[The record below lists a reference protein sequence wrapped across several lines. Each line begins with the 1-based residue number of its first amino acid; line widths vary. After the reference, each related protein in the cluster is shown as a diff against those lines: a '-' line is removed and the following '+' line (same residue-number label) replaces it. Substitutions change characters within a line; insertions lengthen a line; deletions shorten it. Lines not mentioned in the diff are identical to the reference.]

1 MPHEPGHVA
10 GDAGIDPDIVS
21 QVIAGGGGGDEGD
34 QIGRIFVIDDQGT
47 QGRLAWV
54 TTSTGG
60 PAFRLDP
67 SLGGGIV
74 PEREGERVLAF
85 VNPET
90 GEPLMRFEGGTLFD
104 PVLNQLVS
112 IGPTGSA
119 ISGASRNL
127 PFPTAGG
134 GAAAGLT
141 FGQRQQLEAESR
153 AFQSEEAEKQR
164 QFGLKRD
171 VAGRAGALTQEL
183 VGLREQARNL
193 VSENLGRDVLRGS
206 LQAQGALTIGTTP
219 AQAQENV
226 LRGVAAQPIPEALG
240 PGATL
245 AELTQ
250 RERELTQ
257 ATQGG
262 LPRPGPLGFAG
273 GTEGTGQGMLVGESG
288 PEVVEFTPQGTV
300 RVIPITRKGQGGLG
314 EFDPFEGVGTTDP
327 FARTAPAIGRALEP
341 AFRHLGFDD
350 PGLVPLGRTGG
361 FGQTLTG
368 AFGSFGQGISPQG
381 LSLQPGQAAET
392 FQRLGV
398 RPSLLQAAGTG
409 QFFHLSPEGQVQEIG
424 TLEDVNRLGLSPQ
437 DAAVVPLS
445 EIQEMG
451 EFGGERLTEPPPA
464 ELSPFAPSP
473 TALRLP
479 LSVDEQGLPD
489 RAGPSIL
496 LPAPRQLAGVWRT
509 LDPDTKALF
518 GSAWQLA
525 GMSREQAARE
535 LGFFTPRG
543 TASQFATA
551 QLR

>member
-1 MPHEPGHVA
+1 MPNGDPRFA
-10 GDAGIDPDIVS
+10 GGDQQGISAVGRPLFDPNTFEFLGTLFAGIGDPPVMLIIPPEGSGRNPEPFRGGVFGTALGTHVEIDARGN
-21 QVIAGGGGGDEGD
+21 QRQARTLPTGGAGGG
-34 QIGRIFVIDDQGT
+34 
-47 QGRLAWV
+47 L
-54 TTSTGG
+54 S
-60 PAFRLDP
+60 
-67 SLGGGIV
+67 
-74 PEREGERVLAF
+74 
-85 VNPET
+85 
-90 GEPLMRFEGGTLFD
+90 FE
-104 PVLNQLVS
+104 
-112 IGPTGSA
+112 
-119 ISGASRNL
+119 
-127 PFPTAGG
+127 
-134 GAAAGLT
+134 
-141 FGQRQQLEAESR
+141 QRQQLEGESR

-164 QFGLKRD
+164 QFAAKRD

-240 PGATL
+240 PEASLG
-245 AELTQ
+245 ELTQ

-273 GTEGTGQGMLVGESG
+273 GTEGSGRAILVGEG
-288 PEVVEFTPQGTV
+288 GPQGEARPEVVEFTPRGTV
-300 RVIPITRKGQGGLG
+300 RVIPLIGKAQGGLG
-314 EFDPFEGVGTTDP
+314 EFDPFEGVPTTDP
-327 FARTAPAIGRALEP
+327 FAQTAPAIGRALEP

-350 PGLVPLGRTGG
+350 PGLIPLAGTGG
-361 FGQTLTG
+361 FGQTLGGT
-368 AFGSFGQGISPQG
+368 FGSFGQAG
-381 LSLQPGQAAET
+381 LGRRPGQTAET

-398 RPSLLQAAGTG
+398 RPSLLQAEGTG
-409 QFFHLSPEGQVQEIG
+409 EFFHLSPEGQVQKIG
-424 TLEDVNRLGLSPQ
+424 TLEDLNQLGLSPQ

-445 EIQEMG
+445 EIGEMG
-451 EFGGERLTEPPPA
+451 QFGGERLTEPPPA

-489 RAGPSIL
+489 KAGPSIL

-525 GMSREQAARE
+525 GVSREQAGRE

>member
-1 MPHEPGHVA
+1 MPN
-10 GDAGIDPDIVS
+10 GDPRFADGED
-21 QVIAGGGGGDEGD
+21 GD
-34 QIGRIFVIDDQGT
+34 QIGRIFVIDEQGT
-47 QGRLAWV
+47 QGRLQWV

-90 GEPLMRFEGGTLFD
+90 GEPMMRFEGGTLLD
-104 PVLNQLVS
+104 PILNQLVS

-119 ISGASRNL
+119 ISGAQRNL
-127 PFPTAGG
+127 PFPTAAGG
-134 GAAAGLT
+134 GGLT
-141 FGQRQQLEAESR
+141 FGQRQQLEAEAR

-171 VAGRAGALTQEL
+171 VAGRAGALTQEI

-193 VSENLGRDVLRGS
+193 ATELFGTDPLRGS
-206 LQAQGALTIGTTP
+206 LSAQGALGIGRTP
-219 AQAQENV
+219 QRAFEER
-226 LRGVAAQPIPEALG
+226 LRGVASQPVPEALG
-240 PGATL
+240 PEASLG
-245 AELTQ
+245 ELTQ

-273 GTEGTGQGMLVGESG
+273 GTEGTGQGMLVGEGG

-300 RVIPITRKGQGGLG
+300 RVIPLTKRAQGGLS
-314 EFDPFEGVGTTDP
+314 EFDPFEGVTQRDP
-327 FARTAPAIGRALEP
+327 SELTAPAIGRALEP
-341 AFRHLGFDD
+341 AFRHLGFED
-350 PGLVPLGRTGG
+350 PGLIPLGR
-361 FGQTLTG
+361 G
-368 AFGSFGQGISPQG
+368 AFGSFGPAG
-381 LSLQPGQAAET
+381 LSRRPGQTAET
-392 FQRLGV
+392 FSRLGV
-398 RPSLLQAAGTG
+398 RPSLLQAEGTG
-409 QFFHLSPEGQVQEIG
+409 EFFHLSPEGEVQKIG
-424 TLEDVNRLGLSPQ
+424 TLADVNQLGLSPE

-445 EIQEMG
+445 EIGEMG
-451 EFGGERLTEPPPA
+451 QFGGERLTAPPA
-464 ELSPFAPSP
+464 AEFSPFAPRP

-479 LSVDEQGLPD
+479 LSVDESGAPD

-496 LPAPRQLAGVWRT
+496 LPAPRQLASVWRT

-525 GMSREQAARE
+525 GMSREQAGRE

-543 TASQFATA
+543 TANQFATA
-551 QLR
+551 RLA